1 MKKYKVEY
9 THTNYYVLDVLANTE
24 EEATT
29 EANKHHNKLTENN
42 IIHHHEV
49 QDPIIEVSTI
59 YDVTDTD
66 DPFSPLNE

>member
-1 MKKYKVEY
+1 MNKYKVEY
-9 THTNYYVLDVLANTE
+9 THTTFFVLDVLANTE

-29 EANKHHNKLTENN
+29 IANKQYDHLTENN